1 MKSYNMSQ
9 PKNKDLVADEN
20 SFTGRSAWLRLLL
33 GALLGA
39 GALWLVARNVS
50 LQELAHAFGQARSG
64 PMLLALGVVTLVI
77 LAKVWRWRFLYLTAT
92 AVPPFYAL
100 WNALLVGQLVNLL
113 APFRLGEVARVYAL
127 YQQTQS
133 SKAQALGTVA
143 VEKSLDMIMLL
154 FTLAILL
161 PLVVVPRFIS
171 DQGPLLAGVAGG
183 SLLFL
188 YLLAYQTERV
198 AGWLAFLAQRLPD
211 AIGDRVTRWA
221 VSGLSGLAALRSR
234 RANVALVLSSAI
246 IVALSVL
253 TPLAVFWAF
262 NLPYGLVEATL
273 LNLVLSVGMV
283 PPSTPAKVGIFEW
296 LVVFTMRQLGMVD
309 DALIL
314 SYALVYHAA
323 VVLPPIVFGSV
334 AATRTRWRPD
344 NTVVGRSAA

>member
-1 MKSYNMSQ
+1 MPQYQSEIISVDQ
-9 PKNKDLVADEN
+9 N
-20 SFTGRSAWLRLLL
+20 SFTSRSTWLRLLL
-33 GALLGA
+33 GTLLGA

-50 LQELAHAFGQARSG
+50 MPELSYAFGQANSG
-64 PMLLALGVVTLVI
+64 PILLALGVVTLVI
-77 LAKVWRWRFLYLTAT
+77 LAKVWRWRFLYLTTT
-92 AVPPFYAL
+92 AVPPFNAL
-100 WNALLVGQLVNLL
+100 WNALLIGQFINLL

-133 SKAQALGTVA
+133 SKAQALGTLV
-143 VEKSLDMIMLL
+143 VEKSLDMMMLL
-154 FTLAILL
+154 FTLVVLL

-171 DQGPLLAGVAGG
+171 EQGPLLGVIAAG

-198 AGWLAFLAQRLPD
+198 ADWLAWLGRRLPGG
-211 AIGDRVTRWA
+211 IGDKATRWA

-234 RANVALVLSSAI
+234 RATVALVLSSAI
-246 IVALSVL
+246 IVVLSIL
-253 TPLAVFWAF
+253 TPLTVFWAF
-262 NLPYGLVEATL
+262 NLPYGLPEATL

-283 PPSTPAKVGIFEW
+283 PPSTPAKVGVFEW
-296 LVVFTMRQLGMVD
+296 LVAFTLKQLGMID

-334 AATRTRWRPD
+334 AATRTRWRPGSSRLAE
-344 NTVVGRSAA
+344 V